1 MVLDTALR
9 EKTSQYE
16 DLFFY
21 KVSQQNLLFLNE
33 LYMLIRSAKNVQLMG
48 LVILQSLVFAV
59 RLGIFT
65 SMIMTTEDG
74 THVSRRVRR

>member
-21 KVSQQNLLFLNE
+21 KVSQQNRLFLNE

-59 RLGIFT
+59 RSGIFT
-65 SMIMTTEDG
+65 SMAMTTEDG